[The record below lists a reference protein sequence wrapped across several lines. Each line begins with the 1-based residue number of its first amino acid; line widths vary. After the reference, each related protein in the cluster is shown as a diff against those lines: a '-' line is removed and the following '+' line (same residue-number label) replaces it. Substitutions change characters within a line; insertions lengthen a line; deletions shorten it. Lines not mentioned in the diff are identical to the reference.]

1 MAVKPDIIADSHSS
15 IFTPEYLAFQKCY
28 QVLVTTIKT
37 ESGAFCDALF
47 ARGYISESVR
57 DFARNRFI
65 SEEEKAQKFVDTLI
79 DRIKVDVSVFH
90 GFIEIIKRPSMN
102 SVVEILQQSYE
113 TECEQLSPVVDA
125 NEKRN
130 DSSDCESFH
139 SCAEDVCTDG
149 FLCPYCKKCT
159 MEQFFSDKGCPKKK
173 QSSDSEAD
181 TLSLFPYLDASA
193 LPNGEG
199 IALEMQLSSE
209 TRQMIT
215 RFADFTV
222 LTRES
227 LDTRKV
233 SLEKLKDT
241 ILSLEAFT
249 EDIGVKLLEPHDRDN
264 IRKASS
270 VAEIFITLRDYISF
284 FNYQIIEHLIK
295 HHGSTDDQRRQEEY
309 LESFNTFCQRSI
321 FEVPTKIFS
330 NSPCQYGRLF
340 ALKCTERVATLNGI
354 QGVKERVAQVFGLQ
368 PLALQLRSIKKG
380 CIELH
385 FLISAAVAD
394 RILPVS
400 PSQHSALSEIGV
412 RVLSCEEMGSTNIQ
426 DDPKKAIK

>member
-1 MAVKPDIIADSHSS
+1 MLPGS
-15 IFTPEYLAFQKCY
+15 I
-28 QVLVTTIKT
+28 VTTIKN
-37 ESGAFCDALF
+37 EPGAFCDALF
-47 ARGYISESVR
+47 ARGFISESVR

-65 SEEEKAQKFVDTLI
+65 SDEEKAQKFVDTLI

-90 GFIEIIKRPSMN
+90 GFIEIVKRPSTSN
-102 SVVEILQQSYE
+102 IVEMLQQSYE
-113 TECEQLSPVVDA
+113 TECEKLSPVLDSYES
-125 NEKRN
+125 EKHT

-139 SCAEDVCTDG
+139 SCAEEVCSDG

-159 MEQFFSDKGCPKKK
+159 MEQFFSDKGCPQKK
-173 QSSDSEAD
+173 QLSDSKAVAV
-181 TLSLFPYLDASA
+181 SLFPYLDASA
-193 LPNGEG
+193 LPNGKG
-199 IALEMQLSSE
+199 AALEMQLRSE
-209 TRQMIT
+209 TRVMIT

-233 SLEKLKDT
+233 SLEKIKDT

-249 EDIGVKLLEPHDRDN
+249 EDIGVKLLEPRDRDN

-295 HHGSTDDQRRQEEY
+295 HHGSTDDQKRQEEY
-309 LESFNTFCQRSI
+309 LDSFNTFCQRSI
-321 FEVPTKIFS
+321 FEVPTNIFS

-354 QGVKERVAQVFGLQ
+354 QGVKERIAQVFGLQ
-368 PLALQLRSIKKG
+368 PLALHLRSIKKG

-394 RILPVS
+394 HILPVS

-412 RVLSCEEMGSTNIQ
+412 RVLSCEKMSSTNIQ
-426 DDPKKAIK
+426 DDPESDM